1 MPGPRTID
9 DMARND
15 ANIREVADTTR
26 EVSSRMR
33 DVEINV
39 RGVEVEM
46 RGMGRT
52 LENIETQVL
61 DSDKRIRTIEGQV
74 AKFTVY
80 AAIAGAVLSILITQ
94 VVRYVTD
101 IATKP
106 KISEQY
112 LEEGRRRVDEMKHD
126 NELWKERG
134 K

>member
-1 MPGPRTID
+1 MPGSRTLD

-26 EVSSRMR
+26 EVSTRMR

-46 RGMGRT
+46 KGMGRT

-94 VVRYVTD
+94 VARYVAD
-101 IATKP
+101 VVTKP
-106 KISEQY
+106 KIADQY
-112 LEEGRRRVDEMKHD
+112 LDEGRRRVDEMKHD
-126 NELWKERG
+126 NDQWKDRG